1 MAANQR
7 SGDVRRSAARVW
19 AAFWLCGLLGAL
31 LGLPAAALAAGGGK
45 KHTATTTAAPTATAP
60 VSPSPSPSPGGSL
73 GGGLTSPGVVPTTA
87 TATPTVIST
96 ATASTS
102 GSSGLSGNSAIAI
115 ALGAFLVLGG
125 ISYFIWRDARRRA
138 PVAARAAAERD
149 GQNVPGSRARPKA
162 RKLSAAERKR
172 RKRGRAKR

>member
-1 MAANQR
+1 
-7 SGDVRRSAARVW
+7 VRRSAVRVW

-45 KHTATTTAAPTATAP
+45 KHTATATTAVPTPTATAP
-60 VSPSPSPSPGGSL
+60 VSPSPAGGGSL
-73 GGGLTSPGVVPTTA
+73 GGGLTSPGGVATTT

-96 ATASTS
+96 ATATT

-115 ALGAFLVLGG
+115 AIGAFVVLGG

-149 GQNVPGSRARPKA
+149 RPNVPGSRAPPKA

>member
-1 MAANQR
+1 M
-7 SGDVRRSAARVW
+7 RVS

-31 LGLPAAALAAGGGK
+31 LGLPAAALAA
-45 KHTATTTAAPTATAP
+45 TAPTS
-60 VSPSPSPSPGGSL
+60 VSPSPSGGGSL
-73 GGGLTSPGVVPTTA
+73 GGGLTSPGGIPTT
-87 TATPTVIST
+87 TAAPTVIST

-115 ALGAFLVLGG
+115 AIGAFVVLGG

-138 PVAARAAAERD
+138 PVSARAAAERER
-149 GQNVPGSRARPKA
+149 QNVPGSRAPPKA

>member
-1 MAANQR
+1 
-7 SGDVRRSAARVW
+7 VRVW
-19 AAFWLCGLLGAL
+19 AAFWLCGLLGVL

-45 KHTATTTAAPTATAP
+45 KRATSATSATAPAP
-60 VSPSPSPSPGGSL
+60 VSPSPSPSPSGGGSL
-73 GGGLTSPGVVPTTA
+73 GGGLTSPGGIPTTA

-96 ATASTS
+96 GTASTS

-115 ALGAFLVLGG
+115 AIGAFVVLGG

-138 PVAARAAAERD
+138 PVTARAAAERD
-149 GQNVPGSRARPKA
+149 RQNVPGSRAPPKA